1 MELTLFALALLASLF
16 LIPLGLPGTWLMI
29 VAAIALNLLGGADD
43 RVGIVTLIGVGVL
56 ALVGELLEFSVTG
69 RYTRKYGGSR
79 RAGWG
84 AIIGG
89 MVGAVMGVPVPIVGS
104 MIGAFVGAFVGAL
117 VFEYTRRGADAGSAS
132 RVATG
137 ALLGRVVAAAMKVG
151 IGFAMAVWLLFAA
164 WA

>member
-1 MELTLFALALLASLF
+1 MDVLLFALALLASL
-16 LIPLGLPGTWLMI
+16 LIIPLGLPGTWLMI
-29 VAAIALNLLGGADD
+29 VSAIALNLLSGVD
-43 RVGIVTLIGVGVL
+43 RVGTVTLIGVGVL

-89 MVGAVMGVPVPIVGS
+89 IVGAIMGVPVPIVGS
-104 MIGAFVGAFVGAL
+104 MLGAFVGAFVGAL
-117 VFEYTRRGADAGSAS
+117 VFEYTRKGADGRSATH
-132 RVATG
+132 VATG
-137 ALLGRVVAAAMKVG
+137 ALLGRVAAAAMKVG
-151 IGFAMAVWLLFAA
+151 VGLIMAVWLLFAA